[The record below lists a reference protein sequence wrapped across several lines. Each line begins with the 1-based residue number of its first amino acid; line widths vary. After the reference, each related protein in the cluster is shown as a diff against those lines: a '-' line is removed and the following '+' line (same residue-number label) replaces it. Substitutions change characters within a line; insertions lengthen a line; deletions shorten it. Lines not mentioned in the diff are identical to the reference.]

1 MDLSPSL
8 LAQLRAFEAVGRHM
22 SFTRAAEELW
32 VTPAALSHHVRHL
45 ERELGAALLV
55 RRHRRIELTAAG
67 RQLLTGCAQGLQ
79 ILKRAVL
86 DATAQEKE
94 RPLTVSVAPY
104 FSAIWLT
111 PRLSTF
117 WAAHPDID
125 LQLHHAYQPMDF
137 FSDQVDAGVNW
148 GSGDW
153 LGAETVLLLAGDLT
167 AVCSPD
173 LFDRLPRS
181 LSPRDL
187 LGERLF
193 YEFDVEHWHRWFV
206 AAGVAPTEPI
216 DAVRIDDSH
225 ALRRVALD
233 GQGIALFFSGLIHED
248 IRRGHLIQPFDVH
261 ADPGAGYFLAR
272 PTGRP
277 VSQKLQAFWAWVL
290 DEARRNPFA

>member
-45 ERELGAALLV
+45 ERQLGTALLV
-55 RRHRRIELTAAG
+55 RKHRRIELTPTG
-67 RQLLTGCAQGLQ
+67 RELLTGCAQGLQ
-79 ILKRAVL
+79 VLKRAVL
-86 DATAQEKE
+86 DAAALEKE

-117 WAAHPDID
+117 WAAHPDVD

-137 FSDQVDAGVNW
+137 FGDQVDAGINW

-153 LGAETVLLLAGDLT
+153 PGAATVRLLSGDLT
-167 AVCSPD
+167 AVCSAD
-173 LFDRLPRS
+173 LFARLPTP
-181 LSPRDL
+181 LSPQAL

-193 YEFDVEHWHRWFV
+193 YEFNVEHWNRWFV
-206 AAGVAPTEPI
+206 EAGVTPTGPI

-248 IRRGHLIQPFDVH
+248 IRRGHLIRPFDVH
-261 ADPGAGYFLAR
+261 ADPGAGYYLAR
-272 PTGRP
+272 PVGR
-277 VSQKLQAFWAWVL
+277 VVNEKLSAFWNWVL
-290 DEARRNPFA
+290 DEANRNPYA